1 VRKTNNTFAESGR
14 RWPIPH
20 IAFIE
25 CSKSEAGKKKFGISG
40 CPASDLVHS
49 VKDNIQMKK

>member
-1 VRKTNNTFAESGR
+1 M
-14 RWPIPH
+14 PH

-40 CPASDLVHS
+40 RFKLVLVHS
-49 VKDNIQMKK
+49 VKDITKTINNCAK